1 MTRENTPS
9 VARGRNMIRALKAT
23 EALCGVEEEYTRT
36 LHYG

>member
-9 VARGRNMIRALKAT
+9 VARGRSMIRALKAT
-23 EALCGVEEEYTRT
+23 EALCDVEEYTRT